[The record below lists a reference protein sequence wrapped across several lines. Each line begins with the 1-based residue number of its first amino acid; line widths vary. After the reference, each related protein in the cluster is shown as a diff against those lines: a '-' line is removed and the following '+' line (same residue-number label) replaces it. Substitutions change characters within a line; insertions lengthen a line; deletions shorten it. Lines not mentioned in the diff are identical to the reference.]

1 MSTLRFRMQIANR
14 PRTNALVA
22 AFVLLVASNIN
33 ALAWGYEGHRI
44 VAEIAEQ
51 FLEPE
56 TAHHV
61 RDLLAIEN
69 RTTLAEV
76 STGPTKFDRSTP
88 KRGGGTS

>member
-1 MSTLRFRMQIANR
+1 MPGADMYADCER
-14 PRTNALVA
+14 PRHESVVA
-22 AFVLLVASNIN
+22 AFVILVASNVS

-56 TAHHV
+56 TAHRV

-69 RTTLAEV
+69 LTTLAEV
-76 STGPTKFDRSTP
+76 STLGRRNSTA
-88 KRGGGTS
+88 GID